1 MSLMN
6 YLDDVVVQSF
16 QKNGF
21 EVNKRLVKLSDRPD
35 LSQFQCNAAFEIA
48 KSLKQ
53 NPRMIAEKISVELKE
68 NSVFEDVS
76 VAGPGFI
83 NISLNDDF
91 IADYIQKMAIDSNM
105 GIEKDKHKKIMI
117 DYGGA
122 NVAKPLHV
130 GHLRSAIIGEGLKRL
145 ARELGH
151 EVIGDV
157 HLGDWGR
164 QMGIIISELKRRKP
178 ELVYFDEN
186 YTGKY
191 SEECPV
197 SMQELDEIYP
207 TASAAAKEDPE
218 RMEEAREAT
227 SILQNDNK
235 LGHRGYYA
243 LWQTMVNESV
253 KDLKKSYDRLAV
265 NFELWR
271 GESDCHKSIPEMM
284 QYLKSKN
291 LLRESD
297 GAIIMDVEEPEDT
310 SPIPPVI
317 LRTKSDSVGY
327 QTTEMATIYERIK
340 EFNPAE
346 IWYVVDG
353 RQDMHFKQVFR
364 AVYKS
369 GIASKD
375 LKLRF
380 IGFGTMNGKDG
391 KPFKTRDG
399 GVMKLSDL
407 LELVQKSSRS
417 KLDENEESQM
427 SDEEK
432 EKASYQIAD
441 ATIKYADALSNRE
454 TDYVFDIDKF
464 TETQGKTGPYI
475 LYSAVRINSLL
486 NKALENGIEPGDIQK
501 PTGKEERMLM
511 LTISRLPDIV
521 NLAFENKSLTEIAD
535 YLYDLSSAYNNFY
548 NTNKIIVETD
558 RDKQASWMQLSN
570 VVGKINKKLLD
581 IMAIEIPER
590 M

>member
-535 YLYDLSSAYNNFY
+535 YLYDLNSAYNNFY